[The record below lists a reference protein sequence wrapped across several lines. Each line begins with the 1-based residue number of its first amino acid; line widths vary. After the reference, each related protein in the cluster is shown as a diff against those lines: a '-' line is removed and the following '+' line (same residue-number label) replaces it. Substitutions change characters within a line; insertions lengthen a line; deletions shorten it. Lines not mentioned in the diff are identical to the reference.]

1 MRVNGKNEIAPLDV
15 SNVGKPVR
23 EPAANPAAP
32 PGSEGARAERPDS
45 VQISDAARA
54 RAAKLEEVAAGSG
67 SAAELDPERA
77 AEIRRRVLE
86 GAYDSL
92 DVVDTIA
99 RRILER
105 GDV

>member
-15 SNVGKPVR
+15 SNVGKPAR

-32 PGSEGARAERPDS
+32 PPGSEGARAERSDS

-54 RAAKLEEVAAGSG
+54 RAAKLEAAAGSG

-105 GDV
+105 GDA